1 MTGSDIIQKLTNKHT
16 KPTSM
21 RILIYDLLAS
31 QPCAVSISEIEQQL
45 QTADRVTIY
54 RTLKT
59 FEEKGI
65 VHSIQENNTSKYS
78 LCHEECN
85 ENTHKDWHLHF
96 YCKICKQTSCR
107 EDVLLPQH
115 IQTDLRID
123 EVRFFAKG
131 ICEQCL
137 ASLQ

>member
-21 RILIYDLLAS
+21 RILIYDFLAS
-31 QPCAVSISEIEQQL
+31 QQCAVSISEIEQQL